1 MVTSASSQIVP
12 PANVNPVP
20 LEPIMTGPMDKH
32 NHVETVNQGTP
43 LARNEAQADHSVEL
57 VRSLEKNCTLFH

>member
-20 LEPIMTGPMDKH
+20 LEPTMTGPIDKH
-32 NHVETVNQGTP
+32 NLVETVNQGTP
-43 LARNEAQADHSVEL
+43 LARKEAPADSSVDL
-57 VRSLEKNCTLFH
+57 VRSLEKNCTLYH